1 MPVSYAWDP
10 FALNGPR
17 IPAPPVHHAY
27 GLNLCDSPV
36 QFPGR
41 RAHLGKYHC
50 GRIAGHTGRHAAYG
64 SALVHAVWTDRP
76 PTATIP
82 ILGNVSACEKYDRGF
97 VTATIR
103 VGQSDLKVRISTDLV
118 QVTP

>member
-17 IPAPPVHHAY
+17 IPAPPVHHTY

-41 RAHLGKYHC
+41 RALEWMLLMPL
-50 GRIAGHTGRHAAYG
+50 AVPAYIG
-64 SALVHAVWTDRP
+64 AYALVDFFDYSGALQVGLRALTGWQSAALIALLR
-76 PTATIP
+76 ATTISP
-82 ILGNVSACEKYDRGF
+82 EVPKSSRCTSVQLG
-97 VTATIR
+97 
-103 VGQSDLKVRISTDLV
+103 
-118 QVTP
+118 